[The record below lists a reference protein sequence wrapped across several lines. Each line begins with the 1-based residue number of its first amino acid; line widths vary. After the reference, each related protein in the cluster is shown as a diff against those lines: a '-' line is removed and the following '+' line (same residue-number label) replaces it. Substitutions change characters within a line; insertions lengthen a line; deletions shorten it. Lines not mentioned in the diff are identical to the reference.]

1 MRNAVLI
8 FLTTF
13 ILSGILLNF
22 FPWWI
27 IAPVALLSTFLF
39 YCKPFIGFL
48 AAFLGTGLLWGV
60 FAGYLDAQNEGL
72 LSSQLG
78 QIFKGLSSM
87 GLIIVTGVLGGLVSG
102 FAAMTGSHFRKL
114 FFKTDLNES

>member
-8 FLTTF
+8 FLMTF

-27 IAPVALLSTFLF
+27 IAAVAFLSTFIF
-39 YCKPFIGFL
+39 YSKPFAGFL
-48 AAFLGTGLLWGV
+48 AAFVGTGLLWGV
-60 FAGYLDAQNEGL
+60 YAGYLDAQNEGI